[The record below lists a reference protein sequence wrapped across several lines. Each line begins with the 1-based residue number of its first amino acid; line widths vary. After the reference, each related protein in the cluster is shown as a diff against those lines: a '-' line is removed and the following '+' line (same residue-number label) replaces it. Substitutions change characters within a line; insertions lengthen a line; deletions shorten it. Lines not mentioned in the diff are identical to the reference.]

1 MDLLNEILRQPVDP
15 DYAIVAERDEQPTR
29 RGLHLQLAAI
39 AVVIGTLFS
48 LAAVQTFRS
57 RPAASA
63 ERAQLI
69 DRIKAED
76 QRQEELRTQL
86 ATLRTENDQLR
97 RTALAGDGQARQLQ
111 TQVDELAPIT
121 GDQAVKGPGVT
132 VIVDDAPVTREDRLN
147 RVLDRD
153 LQQLANGL
161 WSAGAEAVAINGH
174 RLTARTAIR
183 SAGDA
188 ITVDYR
194 SLTRPYKIE
203 AIGDPR
209 QLPAR
214 FAESQGGRLWTG
226 LQQNYQIRF
235 EVAQTKELQLA
246 ADPGFGTREAR
257 RIP

>member
-1 MDLLNEILRQPVDP
+1 MPSFLLRARTAAVLLAVLVLLPACDSGGDGPPPP
-15 DYAIVAERDEQPTR
+15 DEAPFAGI
-29 RGLHLQLAAI
+29 
-39 AVVIGTLFS
+39 LFS
-48 LAAVQTFRS
+48 RPFGEPTAAEVAAV
-57 RPAASA
+57 
-63 ERAQLI
+63 
-69 DRIKAED
+69 
-76 QRQEELRTQL
+76 
-86 ATLRTENDQLR
+86 RTEWGAR
-97 RTALAGDGQARQLQ
+97 GTA
-111 TQVDELAPIT
+111 
-121 GDQAVKGPGVT
+121 
-132 VIVDDAPVTREDRLN
+132 
-147 RVLDRD
+147 
-153 LQQLANGL
+153 
-161 WSAGAEAVAINGH
+161 SSGAEAVAINGH

-257 RIP
+257 RMP